1 MLTRGV
7 ELDAKIKQLLEK
19 SLANV
24 DEHETRGSR
33 LVDDAVRL
41 CGRVRA
47 FLDMKILP
55 GEVNL
60 ASLEIACYAVQLP
73 LKQQKLL
80 PTGKPGRG
88 NLKDRAEQAAQMLVA
103 GFADHIEGELLLHT
117 ARLLHEM
124 PQRNPTLDEAR
135 LLADVVNLDD
145 FGVTGLLLQTIYLC
159 RAGDGVTQ
167 VGDGLEKREQYGY
180 WGARLKEG
188 FHFEPV
194 RHIARRRLEHTRK
207 MAALL
212 LEEMTE
218 DRSS

>member
-60 ASLEIACYAVQLP
+60 ASLEIACYAMQLP

>member
-103 GFADHIEGELLLHT
+103 GFADHIDGELLLHT